1 MKLRIRGNSV
11 RLRLTRGEVEDFDR
25 EGRVEDAAQFGPGAR
40 LAYALER
47 AMVGRLS
54 ARLEAGTVV
63 VTVPDDLAASWCR
76 TERVALEGDQPA
88 GDGHTLR
95 ILVEKDF
102 ACLKTRSGEDET
114 DAFPNPHDHC

>member
-63 VTVPDDLAASWCR
+63 ARGHAA
-76 TERVALEGDQPA
+76 
-88 GDGHTLR
+88 
-95 ILVEKDF
+95 ILP
-102 ACLKTRSGEDET
+102 R
-114 DAFPNPHDHC
+114 DHCFRALVFKLSRGSPGATQS